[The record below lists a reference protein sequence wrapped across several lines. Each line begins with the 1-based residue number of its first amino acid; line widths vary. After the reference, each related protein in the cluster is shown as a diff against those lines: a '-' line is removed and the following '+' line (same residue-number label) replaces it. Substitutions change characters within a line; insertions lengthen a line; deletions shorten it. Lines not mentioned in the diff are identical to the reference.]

1 MQRGSAQILSLLIGV
16 VVILAGAYFYF
27 NKSNN
32 PQDSVSPLSNIVSNV
47 NIYTN
52 NNLGFEFEYPKTLTA
67 QDDSEEEINKRGNGD
82 YRKNFKGYIFYEPG
96 KFLGASV
103 VLGKESNYEESPFT
117 VWVFDNPDNLSI
129 DSWDKKYWY
138 YPFVWGDFTSRRES
152 VAPVNDA
159 TVSGQLA
166 KYGIVTY
173 QPGKPKFVYLSN
185 NNNKMYLFRIIGEE
199 GDKIL
204 GTFKFL

>member
-1 MQRGSAQILSLLIGV
+1 MVTTPSVVIGV
-16 VVILAGAYFYF
+16 STKTYQNSA
-27 NKSNN
+27 
-32 PQDSVSPLSNIVSNV
+32 
-47 NIYTN
+47 
-52 NNLGFEFEYPKTLTA
+52 LGFQFEYSSKDLKVIEDT
-67 QDDSEEEINKRGNGD
+67 EEEFDRRGNGN

-96 KFLGASV
+96 KVLGASV
-103 VLGKESNYEESPFT
+103 VLGKESDYDSSPFT

-166 KYGIVTY
+166 KYG
-173 QPGKPKFVYLSN
+173 
-185 NNNKMYLFRIIGEE
+185 
-199 GDKIL
+199 
-204 GTFKFL
+204 